1 MDVNVTLPV
10 PVAGVGYD
18 TDFYAWTQDQ
28 GHMLRAGC
36 FSELDLSNLAEEIE
50 SIGRSEKR
58 ELTNRLVVLLA
69 HMLKWATQPARR
81 SRSWTNTI
89 REHRD
94 QAELL
99 LRDSPSLRPLL
110 TEIVADAHG
119 SAAARR
125 SVRPIWWPA
134 ASQRPVHGTTSKC
147 STKHSCQSRSGLLEN
162 RIWVRLYYRFAL
174 IGSPAAP
181 RSSHNHPMTHP
192 PRSAK
197 RPP

>member
-1 MDVNVTLPV
+1 MNGGRALCYTAGMDDNVTLPV

-28 GHMLRAGC
+28 GRMLRAGC

-89 REHRD
+89 REQRD

-110 TEIVADAHG
+110 TEIVADAYRLG
-119 SAAARR
+119 RR
-125 SVRPIWWPA
+125 SAIGETNMVAGRFPA
-134 ASQRPVHGTTSKC
+134 TCPWDNEQVLNEAFLPEPF
-147 STKHSCQSRSGLLEN
+147 RS
-162 RIWVRLYYRFAL
+162 
-174 IGSPAAP
+174 P
-181 RSSHNHPMTHP
+181 
-192 PRSAK
+192 
-197 RPP
+197 